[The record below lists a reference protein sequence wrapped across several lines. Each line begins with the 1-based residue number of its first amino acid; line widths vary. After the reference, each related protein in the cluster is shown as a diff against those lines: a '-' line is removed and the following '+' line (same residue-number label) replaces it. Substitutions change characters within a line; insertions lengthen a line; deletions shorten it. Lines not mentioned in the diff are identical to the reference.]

1 MRASVTALLLL
12 LFLVPA
18 LLRGAGSDSGS
29 TVDWL
34 QDYLRIDS
42 STPAGAA
49 EGADFLRA
57 LLHRH
62 GIATRWLVS
71 PEGRPS
77 LYARLVPEGEVEETV
92 VLLHHTDVV
101 PPGSSWTKEPFGG
114 DIEDGTLFGRGAVDD
129 KSLGIAHLWTFL
141 EASKQTH
148 DLTRGLAFLAVTDEE
163 TGGAQ
168 GSGWLVENHPEL
180 FRGVVAV
187 LGEGGMNRI
196 RRGRVVWWGV
206 EVAQKRPLWL
216 RATAIGRPGHGSTL
230 NLHTAPHRL
239 IRGLNRL
246 LDRPL
251 DFRITPEARR
261 YLEAVAPMEPRGFQE
276 AVADMDEIFSHPEPA
291 TRLMPGMPSYFL
303 DSIQING
310 LEAGERLNA
319 APDQASALI
328 DIRLLPDADEEE
340 FLREIRELV
349 GTDIEFEV
357 LLSAP
362 RSPASPTDTPF
373 FQCLEEVLGQRA
385 PVAPAFIPGIT
396 DARYFRQREIPAYGF
411 SPFMLDGSSLRG
423 IHGPDERIPIE
434 AFQAGVAELER
445 VISGCV
451 ME

>member
-1 MRASVTALLLL
+1 
-12 LFLVPA
+12 
-18 LLRGAGSDSGS
+18 
-29 TVDWL
+29 
-34 QDYLRIDS
+34 
-42 STPAGAA
+42 
-49 EGADFLRA
+49 
-57 LLHRH
+57 
-62 GIATRWLVS
+62 
-71 PEGRPS
+71 
-77 LYARLVPEGEVEETV
+77 
-92 VLLHHTDVV
+92 
-101 PPGSSWTKEPFGG
+101 
-114 DIEDGTLFGRGAVDD
+114 
-129 KSLGIAHLWTFL
+129 
-141 EASKQTH
+141 
-148 DLTRGLAFLAVTDEE
+148 
-163 TGGAQ
+163 
-168 GSGWLVENHPEL
+168 
-180 FRGVVAV
+180 
-187 LGEGGMNRI
+187 
-196 RRGRVVWWGV
+196 
-206 EVAQKRPLWL
+206 
-216 RATAIGRPGHGSTL
+216 
-230 NLHTAPHRL
+230 
-239 IRGLNRL
+239 
-246 LDRPL
+246 
-251 DFRITPEARR
+251 
-261 YLEAVAPMEPRGFQE
+261 
-276 AVADMDEIFSHPEPA
+276 
-291 TRLMPGMPSYFL
+291 MPGMPSYFL